1 MLFDLDWAFGKQPGA
16 FQQMIGKTTETAAL
30 NTVVINA
37 LLENAQFREQM
48 LERLAWHLSNTYAPE
63 RVLARIDAM
72 EAEVAHDI
80 RYNHE
85 RWHLSYESWREQVQ
99 FLRDFVRSE
108 ENDRVADMMQSAR
121 RAFHLSDEEMTRYF
135 GSLLP
140 AE

>member
-1 MLFDLDWAFGKQPGA
+1 
-16 FQQMIGKTTETAAL
+16 
-30 NTVVINA
+30 
-37 LLENAQFREQM
+37 M

-85 RWHLSYESWREQVQ
+85 RWHLSYESWQEQVQ
-99 FLRDFVRSE
+99 FLRDFVRSGE
-108 ENDRVADMMQSAR
+108 HDRVADMVQSAR
-121 RAFHLSDEEMTRYF
+121 RAFYLSDEEMTRYF
-135 GSLLP
+135 DSLLP